1 MQSLKQLLEKEM
13 DHLINL
19 QHIDKDSNAISS
31 GFPNLDRAIN
41 GFKPKHLYLL
51 GSKPCT
57 GKTAFLLNIMM
68 HLLVNK
74 TNPIKVLMV
83 SPDISGFELVK
94 RIISLYSSTEMS
106 KIFDQITDPEVLEN
120 IYVKMDELK
129 DLSNNLLIE
138 DHPICTIPGLRA
150 QIESMEQKPGF
161 IMIDNL
167 DRITLPEAV
176 DPVTGSILLMEQLK
190 KIAIDFSVPIL
201 ITTEVNIDPGE
212 EFQLP
217 NVRHLREKNIFV
229 GEIDVVMF
237 LLRPEYYTDVDNS
250 DNVEPDDNEDE
261 SDDFM
266 KQFNSSEPI
275 ASAFGEAHLRIVHNR
290 FGAFETIRMK
300 CNMEKQLFEEVNFSD

>member
-19 QHIDKDSNAISS
+19 QHIDKDNNAISS

-51 GSKPCT
+51 ASKPCT

-106 KIFDQITDPEVLEN
+106 KIFNQITDPEVLEN

-167 DRITLPEAV
+167 DRITLPEAG

-190 KIAIDFSVPIL
+190 QIAIDFSVPIL

-250 DNVEPDDNEDE
+250 DNVEPEDNDDE

-266 KQFNSSEPI
+266 KQFNSKPPTD
-275 ASAFGEAHLRIVHNR
+275 
-290 FGAFETIRMK
+290 TI
-300 CNMEKQLFEEVNFSD
+300 L

>member
-1 MQSLKQLLEKEM
+1 MQTLKQLLEKEM

-19 QHIDKDSNAISS
+19 QHIDKDNNAISS

-51 GSKPCT
+51 ASKPCT

-83 SPDISGFELVK
+83 SPDISGFALVK

-167 DRITLPEAV
+167 DRITLPEAG
-176 DPVTGSILLMEQLK
+176 DSITGSILLMEQLK
-190 KIAIDFSVPIL
+190 QIAIDFSVPIL

-237 LLRPEYYTDVDNS
+237 LLRPEYYTDVENS
-250 DNVEPDDNEDE
+250 DNVDPDDNDEE

-275 ASAFGEAHLRIVHNR
+275 DSGFGEAHLRIAHNR

-300 CNMEKQLFEEVNFSD
+300 CNMEKQLFEEVNLF

>member
-51 GSKPCT
+51 ASKPCT

-74 TNPIKVLMV
+74 TNQIKVLMV

-106 KIFDQITDPEVLEN
+106 KIFDQITDPDVLEN

-190 KIAIDFSVPIL
+190 QIAIDFSVPIL
-201 ITTEVNIDPGE
+201 ITTEVNIDSGE

-250 DNVEPDDNEDE
+250 DNVEPEDNDDE

-275 ASAFGEAHLRIVHNR
+275 ASAFGEARLRIVHNR
-290 FGAFETIRMK
+290 F
-300 CNMEKQLFEEVNFSD
+300 

>member
-1 MQSLKQLLEKEM
+1 MQSLKHLLEKEM

-57 GKTAFLLNIMM
+57 GKTAFLLNIIM
-68 HLLVNK
+68 HLIVNK

-83 SPDISGFELVK
+83 SPDISGFELAK
-94 RIISLYSSTEMS
+94 RFISLYSSTDMS
-106 KIFDQITDPEVLEN
+106 AIFDQITEPSILEN
-120 IYVKMDELK
+120 IYVKIDELK

-138 DHPICTIPGLRA
+138 DHPLCTIPGIRA

-167 DRITLPEAV
+167 DRIALPEAT
-176 DPVTGSILLMEQLK
+176 DPITASILLMEQIK
-190 KIAIDFSVPIL
+190 QIAIDFSVPIL
-201 ITTEVNIDPGE
+201 LTTEIDIDHGE

-229 GEIDVVMF
+229 SEIDVAMF
-237 LLRPEYYTDVDNS
+237 LVRPEYYDIADNADTVDP
-250 DNVEPDDNEDE
+250 DDDDEPDH
-261 SDDFM
+261 FM
-266 KQFNSSEPI
+266 KQFNISKPTDP
-275 ASAFGEAHLRIVHNR
+275 AFGEAHLRIAHNR
-290 FGAFETIRMK
+290 FGAFETIRLK
-300 CNMEKQLFEEVNFSD
+300 CNMQKQLFVES

>member
-19 QHIDKDSNAISS
+19 QHIDKDNNAISS
-31 GFPNLDRAIN
+31 GFPNLDRAII

-51 GSKPCT
+51 ASKPCT

-106 KIFDQITDPEVLEN
+106 KIFNQITDPEVLEN

-176 DPVTGSILLMEQLK
+176 DLVTGSILLMEQLK
-190 KIAIDFSVPIL
+190 QIAIDFSVPIL

-237 LLRPEYYTDVDNS
+237 LLRPEYYTDKKNS
-250 DNVEPDDNEDE
+250 YNIAPDDNEE
-261 SDDFM
+261 ETDDFM
-266 KQFNSSEPI
+266 KQFNSSELVD
-275 ASAFGEAHLRIVHNR
+275 SGFGEAHLRIAHNR

-300 CNMEKQLFEEVNFSD
+300 CNMEMQLFEEVNLF

>member
-19 QHIDKDSNAISS
+19 QHIDKDNNAISS

-51 GSKPCT
+51 ASKPCT

-74 TNPIKVLMV
+74 KKPIKVLMI

-106 KIFDQITDPEVLEN
+106 KIFNQITDPEVLEN

-167 DRITLPEAV
+167 DRITLPEAG
-176 DPVTGSILLMEQLK
+176 DPVTCSILLMEQLK
-190 KIAIDFSVPIL
+190 QIAIDFSVPIL
-201 ITTEVNIDPGE
+201 ITTEINIDSGE

-237 LLRPEYYTDVDNS
+237 LLRPEYYTNVDNS
-250 DNVEPDDNEDE
+250 DSVDPDDNDEE

-275 ASAFGEAHLRIVHNR
+275 DSGFGEAHLRIAHNR

-300 CNMEKQLFEEVNFSD
+300 CNMEKQLFEEVNLF